1 MMIVANESK
10 VDVEAFKKKIKNSQV
25 RRLFIG
31 LTFSFF
37 TIHICMVKLFCL
49 LDKKK

>member
-1 MMIVANESK
+1 MMIVANDSK

-31 LTFSFF
+31 LTFSSLLY
-37 TIHICMVKLFCL
+37 IHVWWNYFAC
-49 LDKKK
+49 

>member
-1 MMIVANESK
+1 MMIVANDSK

-31 LTFSFF
+31 LSISSLLY
-37 TIHICMVKLFCL
+37 IHVQWNYFAW
-49 LDKKK
+49 

>member
-1 MMIVANESK
+1 MMIVANDSK

-31 LTFSFF
+31 LTFFSLLY
-37 TIHICMVKLFCL
+37 IHVW
-49 LDKKK
+49 